1 MMLTGSCKSK
11 ANATKSFKIL
21 HAPPIL
27 TLHLKRF
34 SVSYSSYGK
43 PRANKNTQ
51 FVEYPESLDI
61 APYMVDPK
69 VSPNQIRSFG
79 VTLMISRQI
88 LHTAYS
94 GSHVIEVPNSDS
106 DITHLT
112 SEVLRELGST
122 PMMRT

>member
-1 MMLTGSCKSK
+1 MKSGFPPIETLDVTDENSCKSK

-21 HAPPIL
+21 SAPPIL

-61 APYMVDPK
+61 APYMVDTQ
-69 VSPNQIRSFG
+69 VNHFLYCCDTR
-79 VTLMISRQI
+79 
-88 LHTAYS
+88 
-94 GSHVIEVPNSDS
+94 
-106 DITHLT
+106 
-112 SEVLRELGST
+112 
-122 PMMRT
+122 

>member
-1 MMLTGSCKSK
+1 MRSQSAVWLFVWGLTRLSCKSK

-34 SVSYSSYGK
+34 AVNYGYNGK

-51 FVEYPESLDI
+51 FIEYPESLDI

-69 VSPNQIRSFG
+69 VS
-79 VTLMISRQI
+79 SRRR
-88 LHTAYS
+88 
-94 GSHVIEVPNSDS
+94 GSVVARYI
-106 DITHLT
+106 
-112 SEVLRELGST
+112 G
-122 PMMRT
+122 

>member
-1 MMLTGSCKSK
+1 MLTGSCKSK

-51 FVEYPESLDI
+51 FVDYPESLDI
-61 APYMVDPK
+61 APYMVDPN
-69 VSPNQIRSFG
+69 VSEFAMIMLNQ
-79 VTLMISRQI
+79 
-88 LHTAYS
+88 A
-94 GSHVIEVPNSDS
+94 DK
-106 DITHLT
+106 
-112 SEVLRELGST
+112 
-122 PMMRT
+122 